1 MEEILSPEQI
11 SSFKKAF
18 KLFDDNNDDM
28 IPLSELGTVM
38 RALGQNPTEDELD
51 EYAKEFDPDGNGLI
65 YYEGFQALMIRR
77 LKKDDR
83 EEEMLEA
90 FRAFDREGT
99 GKVKCDDIREAFLAL
114 CRDLN
119 EDEIE
124 EMIKELDPES
134 FGEIDYI
141 ASVKRMIMAQ
151 TAPAKKAKKKGGKKK
166 K

>member
-1 MEEILSPEQI
+1 MDEALSPEQI
-11 SSFKKAF
+11 LAFKKAF
-18 KLFDDNNDDM
+18 KLFDDNGDDL

-38 RALGQNPTEDELD
+38 RALGQNPTDEELD
-51 EYAKEFDPDGNGLI
+51 EYGKEFDPDNNGLI

-99 GKVKCDDIREAFLAL
+99 GKVKCEDIRESFLAL
-114 CRDLN
+114 CKDLT
-119 EDEIE
+119 EDELE
-124 EMIKELDPES
+124 EMLKEMDPEG

-141 ASVKRMIMAQ
+141 SAVKKMITSQ
-151 TAPAKKAKKKGGKKK
+151 TAPPKKAKKGKKK
-166 K
+166 KK